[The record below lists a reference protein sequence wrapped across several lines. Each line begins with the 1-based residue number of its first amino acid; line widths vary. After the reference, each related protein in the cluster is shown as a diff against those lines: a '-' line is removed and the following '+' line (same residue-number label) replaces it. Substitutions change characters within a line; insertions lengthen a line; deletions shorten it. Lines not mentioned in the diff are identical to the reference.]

1 MVKPEKKRF
10 KESFTVTKFLFFV
23 LVTIPLG
30 MWLRTGFE
38 EDWGWS
44 SIVSRLVA
52 LLIVIGL
59 NLVFAYVIGRCER
72 KQQARNNS

>member
-1 MVKPEKKRF
+1 MVKPETKRF

-30 MWLRTGFE
+30 IWLRTGFE

-44 SIVSRLVA
+44 SVVSRLVA
-52 LLIVIGL
+52 ALVVIGL
-59 NLVFAYVIGRCER
+59 NLVFIYAIGRYER
-72 KQQARNNS
+72 KQQAGKKS